1 MTFRAKPV
9 ANRPH
14 RQTRDGQS
22 RRNLYM
28 NVGFGLAVGAA
39 ILILV
44 SVAAVTYYGQHLAA
58 AATVGG
64 TTITRDDFTEQAQI
78 EVWRLQQQQARIQ
91 AAVAA
96 GRMTSAQA
104 DQALQSLNQSANAQ
118 NLTPLVLERLID
130 AKIQGDLA
138 AEQGVT
144 VTPEQIDAKIV
155 EESTTPEERHAW
167 IIAVHP
173 EITEGNAEATAE
185 QKAAAKA
192 KADQALVDLTTG
204 GKKWEDVAK
213 SVSTDASASTGGDL
227 GWIDKDAVEDQKWL
241 DAVFAAEPNTPT
253 AVIESEDGGYL
264 IGRVTEVAD
273 EQVDSAWLDKLRDAG
288 LKEEVY
294 RKAVSAEVLRQTL
307 EDKAIA
313 DAMASDKQ
321 RHIEEIAIQATDPA
335 PGADA
340 VKVRHIL
347 FSPDDDPDAAT
358 ELPAD
363 DPAWSEAELA
373 ADAAYDEL
381 VKDPSKF
388 DAMAR
393 EKSDEAS
400 AIGETGTGG
409 KLPYVDSTSNFVTG
423 FKDAVLKE
431 GLKDGEILKP
441 FKTEFGWHVVQVMY
455 HQPDSAAM
463 DSLRN
468 RIASG
473 DDTFEQIAKDYSE
486 GPEAGKGGDKGWI
499 AKGLI
504 DERLL
509 RPIFETPV
517 GEVSPVIEIP
527 DAGLFLY
534 KVLEERTQKPDDEQ
548 ADTIDARAFQ
558 NWYGEKKSAVTI
570 TRQILDELQAAG
582 AGG

>member
-14 RQTRDGQS
+14 RQTRDSQS

-28 NVGFGLAVGAA
+28 NIGFGLAVAAA

-44 SVAAVTYYGQHLAA
+44 GVAVVTYYRQHLAA

-64 TTITRDDFTEQAQI
+64 QTITRDDFTEGAQI

-91 AAVAA
+91 AAIAE
-96 GRMTSAQA
+96 GRMTAAQGE
-104 DQALQSLNQSANAQ
+104 QAMDSLNQQASAQ

-130 AKIQGDLA
+130 ARIQGGLA

-167 IIAVHP
+167 IIAVRP
-173 EITEGNAEATAE
+173 EVDEGKDEPTAE
-185 QKAAAKA
+185 QKAAAKTI
-192 KADQALVDLTTG
+192 ADQALVDVTTG

-227 GWIDKDAVEDQKWL
+227 GWIDEDAVEDPTWL
-241 DAVFAAEPNTPT
+241 EAVFAADPNTPT
-253 AVIESEDGGYL
+253 AVIEGENGDYL
-264 IGRVTEVAD
+264 IGRVTEVSPA
-273 EQVDSAWLDKLRDAG
+273 EIDSAWLDKLRDAG
-288 LKEEVY
+288 LNEEAY
-294 RKAVSAEVLRQTL
+294 REAISAEVLRQAL

-321 RHIEEIAIQATDPA
+321 RHIQEIAIQATVPE
-335 PGADA
+335 PGTDA

-347 FSPDDDPDAAT
+347 YSPMDDPDGAAT
-358 ELPAD
+358 LPAD
-363 DPAWSEAELA
+363 DPAWSEAELGA
-373 ADAAYDEL
+373 KAAYDKL
-381 VKDPSKF
+381 VEDPSTF
-388 DAMAR
+388 DELAR
-393 EKSDEAS
+393 EESDEAQ

-409 KLPYVDSTSNFVTG
+409 KLPYVDAASSFVQG
-423 FKDAVLKE
+423 FKDAVLKP
-431 GLKDGEILKP
+431 GLKDGEILPP

-455 HQPDSAAM
+455 HAPDSAVM
-463 DSLRN
+463 ESLRQ
-468 RIASG
+468 RITSG
-473 DDTFEQIAKDYSE
+473 EDEFEQIARDYSE
-486 GPEAGKGGDKGWI
+486 GPEAGTGGDKGWI

-509 RPIFETPV
+509 RAIFETPV
-517 GEVSPVIEIP
+517 GEVSQIVEIP

-534 KVLEERTQKPDDEQ
+534 KVLEERTQTPDEEQ

-558 NWYGEKKSAVTI
+558 NWYGEKKSGVTI
-570 TRQILDELQAAG
+570 TRELLDELQAAG
-582 AGG
+582 

>member
-14 RQTRDGQS
+14 RQTRDSQS

-28 NVGFGLAVGAA
+28 NVGFGIAVGAA

-44 SVAAVTYYGQHLAA
+44 GVAAVTYYQQHLAA

-64 TTITRDDFTEQAQI
+64 QTITRDDFAEGAQI

-91 AAVAA
+91 AAIAA
-96 GRMTSAQA
+96 GRLTSAQGE
-104 DQALQSLNQSANAQ
+104 QALQSLNQQANAQ

-138 AEQGVT
+138 AEQGVA
-144 VTPEQIDAKIV
+144 VTPEQVDAKIV

-167 IIAVHP
+167 IISVRP
-173 EITEGNAEATAE
+173 EVDEGKTEPTAE
-185 QKAAAKA
+185 QKDAAK
-192 KADQALVDLTTG
+192 KLADQALVDVTTG

-213 SVSTDASASTGGDL
+213 SVSTDASAQAGGDL
-227 GWIDKDAVEDQKWL
+227 GWIDEDAVEDPNWL
-241 DAVFAAEPNTPT
+241 EAVFAAEPNTPT
-253 AVIESEDGGYL
+253 AVIEGENGEYL
-264 IGRVTEVAD
+264 IGKATEISEAKA
-273 EQVDSAWLDKLRDAG
+273 DSAWLDKLRDAG
-288 LKEEVY
+288 LKEETY
-294 RKAVSAEVLRQTL
+294 REAVAAEVLRQTL

-321 RHIEEIAIQATDPA
+321 RHIEEIAIQATVPP
-335 PGADA
+335 PGTDG

-347 FSPDDDPDAAT
+347 YSPKDDPDGAT
-358 ELPAD
+358 SLPAD
-363 DPAWSEAELA
+363 DPAWTEAQLA
-373 ADAAYDEL
+373 AQKAYEEL
-381 VKDPSKF
+381 IKDPSKF
-388 DAMAR
+388 DERAR
-393 EKSDEAS
+393 EESDEAS
-400 AIGETGTGG
+400 AIGETGSGG
-409 KLPYVDSTSNFVTG
+409 KLPYVDAASDFVTG
-423 FKDAVLKE
+423 FKDAVLQP

-455 HQPDSAAM
+455 HQPDRAALE
-463 DSLRN
+463 SLRE
-468 RIASG
+468 RITSG
-473 DDTFEQIAKDYSE
+473 KDTFEQIAKDYSE

-509 RPIFETPV
+509 RSIFETPV
-517 GEVSPVIEIP
+517 GEVSQIVEIP
-527 DAGLFLY
+527 DGGLFLY
-534 KVLEERTQKPDDEQ
+534 KVLEERAQKPDDEQ

-570 TRQILDELQAAG
+570 TRQLLDELQAASG
-582 AGG
+582 